1 MKRRNGIFRFA
12 QRDGYAPADSESIDK
27 LAVAR
32 RIGIEQGPMPDG
44 SPNPLIQPY
53 IFIIIDEAA
62 MLFAGASDPETKEL
76 QKEILYYAVKLARE
90 SRSAGIHMLIST
102 QYPTKESIPTII
114 KQQSGRLGLKTQ
126 DQIASKVIID
136 EPGLEDLE
144 LKGEGMLLEG
154 SEKHVF
160 RGFLLEEDG
169 LDEHSM
175 SEIIANTPR
184 VEQQTTQ
191 TAVPGSGQEEY
202 VDMPEPDSSVFGGWD
217 KATTEAARRLK
228 LDLNSGKEGKDPY
241 KKIKDKLD
249 SMSDEE
255 FDNLTLE
262 EFKKMF

>member
-1 MKRRNGIFRFA
+1 
-12 QRDGYAPADSESIDK
+12 
-27 LAVAR
+27 
-32 RIGIEQGPMPDG
+32 
-44 SPNPLIQPY
+44 
-53 IFIIIDEAA
+53 
-62 MLFAGASDPETKEL
+62 
-76 QKEILYYAVKLARE
+76 
-90 SRSAGIHMLIST
+90 
-102 QYPTKESIPTII
+102 
-114 KQQSGRLGLKTQ
+114 
-126 DQIASKVIID
+126 
-136 EPGLEDLE
+136 
-144 LKGEGMLLEG
+144 MLLEG

-191 TAVPGSGQEEY
+191 TAVPGSGQEDY

-217 KATTEAARRLK
+217 KATTEAAKRLK
-228 LDLNSGKEGKDPY
+228 LDMNSGKEGKDPY